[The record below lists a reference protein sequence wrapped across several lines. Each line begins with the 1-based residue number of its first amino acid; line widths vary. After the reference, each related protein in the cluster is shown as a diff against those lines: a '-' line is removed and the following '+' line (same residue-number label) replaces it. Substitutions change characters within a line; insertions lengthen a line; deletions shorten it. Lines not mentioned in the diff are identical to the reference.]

1 MPPSTQALH
10 LNGPLSSPPQARIR
24 VTPPLPRAVPVPENR
39 YVVADSALRALLDE
53 FLTRNG
59 NRVRL
64 TRIELENVG
73 PEGEALDNTH
83 VGVEGMLL
91 KPVEGGGYDRIDV
104 SLGWSQKMGF
114 KEGCTT
120 HRVAVAP
127 AGPFFP
133 IDTGLCL
140 TIERLIQT
148 LKNRGRP
155 SRHFHHIVF
164 SYGETKDHPV
174 WNIDFTRH
182 RALFGPRREKA
193 TVDDVTGEAS
203 FSIL

>member
-1 MPPSTQALH
+1 MPPSASVLN
-10 LNGPLSSPPQARIR
+10 LNGPLSSPPKARIR
-24 VTPPLPRAVPVPENR
+24 MTPPAPRAEVENR
-39 YVVADSALRALLDE
+39 WVLADSALRALLDE

-64 TRIELENVG
+64 SRIEIENVG
-73 PEGEALDNTH
+73 PDGEALDHTH
-83 VGVEGMLL
+83 VGVEGVLL

-104 SLGWSQKMGF
+104 SLGWSQKLGF
-114 KEGCTT
+114 REGCTT
-120 HRVAVAP
+120 HRVAVP
-127 AGPFFP
+127 PSGPFFA

-140 TIERLIQT
+140 TVERLIAT
-148 LKNRGRP
+148 LKGRGRP

-164 SYGETKDHPV
+164 SYADGRQDHPV
-174 WNIDFTRH
+174 WSIDFTRH

-203 FSIL
+203 FQIL

>member
-1 MPPSTQALH
+1 MPPSSHAVPLT
-10 LNGPLSSPPQARIR
+10 GPVSSPPQARIR
-24 VTPPLPRAVPVPENR
+24 FTPPAPKAVVENR
-39 YVVADSALRALLDE
+39 YVLADAALRALLDE
-53 FLTRNG
+53 FLSRNG

-64 TRIELENVG
+64 SRIEVENVG
-73 PEGEALDNTH
+73 PDGEALDNTH
-83 VGVEGMLL
+83 VGVEGVLL
-91 KPVEGGGYDRIDV
+91 KPVEGGYERIDV
-104 SLGWSQKMGF
+104 SLGWSQKLGF
-114 KEGCTT
+114 REGCTT
-120 HRVAVAP
+120 TRVVVPP

-140 TIERLIQT
+140 TVDRLIQT
-148 LKNRGRP
+148 LKSRGRP

-164 SYGETKDHPV
+164 HYADGRKDHPV
-174 WNIDFTRH
+174 WSIDFTRH

>member
-1 MPPSTQALH
+1 MPPSAQVA
-10 LNGPLSSPPQARIR
+10 NFGAPLSSPPQARIR
-24 VTPPLPRAVPVPENR
+24 LTPPAPKAVPDNK
-39 YVVADSALRALLDE
+39 YVLADSALRALLDE

-64 TRIELENVG
+64 SRIELENVG
-73 PEGEALDNTH
+73 SDGEAVDNTH
-83 VGVEGMLL
+83 VGVEGILL
-91 KPVEGGGYDRIDV
+91 KPIEGGGYDRIDV
-104 SLGWSQKMGF
+104 SLGWSQKLGF
-114 KEGCTT
+114 REGCTT
-120 HRVAVAP
+120 TRVMVPP

-140 TIERLIQT
+140 TVERLIAT
-148 LKNRGRP
+148 LKSRGRP

-164 SYGETKDHPV
+164 HYADGRKDHPV
-174 WNIDFTRH
+174 WSIDFTRH

-193 TVDDVTGEAS
+193 TIDDVTGEAS

>member
-1 MPPSTQALH
+1 LN

-24 VTPPLPRAVPVPENR
+24 VTPPLPR
-39 YVVADSALRALLDE
+39 VVEGPRFVLADSALRALLDE

-64 TRIELENVG
+64 SRIEIENVG
-73 PEGEALDNTH
+73 PDGEALDNTH
-83 VGVEGMLL
+83 VGVEGVLL
-91 KPVEGGGYDRIDV
+91 KPVEGGYDRIDV

-120 HRVAVAP
+120 TRVAVAP
-127 AGPFFP
+127 GGPFFP

-140 TIERLIQT
+140 TVERLIAT
-148 LKNRGRP
+148 LKGRGRP

-164 SYGETKDHPV
+164 SYADGRKDHPV
-174 WNIDFTRH
+174 WNIDYTRH

-203 FSIL
+203 FQII

>member
-1 MPPSTQALH
+1 MPPSSHAVP
-10 LNGPLSSPPQARIR
+10 LNGPVSSPPQARIR
-24 VTPPLPRAVPVPENR
+24 FTPPPPKVVAENR
-39 YVVADSALRALLDE
+39 YVIADAALRALLDE
-53 FLTRNG
+53 FLSRNG

-64 TRIELENVG
+64 SRIEVENIG

-83 VGVEGMLL
+83 VGVEGVLI
-91 KPVEGGGYDRIDV
+91 KPVEGGYERIDV
-104 SLGWSQKMGF
+104 SLGWSQKLGF
-114 KEGCTT
+114 REGCTT
-120 HRVAVAP
+120 TRVVVPP

-140 TIERLIQT
+140 TIDRLIQT

-164 SYGETKDHPV
+164 HYADGRKDHPV
-174 WNIDFTRH
+174 WSIDFTRH